1 MNWLL
6 IFFIRFYQIAI
17 SPYFSACCRFQPTCS
32 EYAIIAIRRFDA
44 IKGSWLAF
52 KRLLRC
58 RPKQIFGFDPVP
70 ESILRK

>member
-1 MNWLL
+1 M
-6 IFFIRFYQIAI
+6 
-17 SPYFSACCRFQPTCS
+17 
-32 EYAIIAIRRFDA
+32 RRFDA

-58 RPKQIFGFDPVP
+58 LPKQIFGFDPVP